1 MDRRPLPS
9 ERQARL
15 SPMQRATEAPKRRNL
30 ARRNVTRRRSLATV
44 RRGIVACE
52 RCPEL
57 RAYCGRIAQQ
67 RKPEFSAERYWGKP
81 VPSVGAASARLL
93 IMGLAPAAHGGNR
106 TGRMFTGDGSA
117 VFLARALYRA
127 GFATQPTSVHRHD
140 GFELVDAFMTAALRC
155 APPGNR
161 PTPGQL
167 RKCADHLRAELGI
180 LSSVKVIVALG
191 KVAFDNIYA
200 RLRERGYIAEQRLV
214 FRHAGEYRLRA
225 AGQSDLILMTSY
237 HPSRQNTN
245 TGKLTQ
251 TMLDDVFARARTLL
265 TPERTR

>member
-1 MDRRPLPS
+1 MPRSATIAKPRKLAP
-9 ERQARL
+9 
-15 SPMQRATEAPKRRNL
+15 RA
-30 ARRNVTRRRSLATV
+30 SLTTV
-44 RRGIVACE
+44 RRNIVTCK

-57 RAYCGRIAQQ
+57 RAYCSRIAAE
-67 RKPEFSAERYWGKP
+67 RKREFSSERYWGKP
-81 VPSVGAASARLL
+81 VPSIGDASARLL

-127 GFATQPTSVHRHD
+127 GFATQPTSIRRRD

-161 PTPGQL
+161 PTPEQL
-167 RKCADHLRAELGI
+167 RKCSGHLRAELDI
-180 LSSVKVIVALG
+180 LNSVKVIVALG

-200 RLRERGYIAEQRLV
+200 RLRERGYIAGQHPA
-214 FRHAGEYRLRA
+214 FRHGGEFLLQAPGRP
-225 AGQSDLILMTSY
+225 DLILMTSY

-251 TMLDDVFARARTLL
+251 TMLDDVFARAKALVTS
-265 TPERTR
+265 ERTR

>member
-1 MDRRPLPS
+1 MPRTAATPRPRKS
-9 ERQARL
+9 A
-15 SPMQRATEAPKRRNL
+15 QRT
-30 ARRNVTRRRSLATV
+30 SLATV
-44 RRGIVACE
+44 RRDIVTCT

-57 RAYCGRIAQQ
+57 RAYCSRVAEQ
-67 RKPEFSAERYWGKP
+67 RKREFSAERYWGKP
-81 VPSVGAASARLL
+81 VPSIGDASARLL

-127 GFATQPTSVHRHD
+127 GFATQPTSVRRHD

-167 RKCADHLRAELGI
+167 RKCAGHLNAELD
-180 LSSVKVIVALG
+180 LLRSVKVIVALG
-191 KVAFDNIYA
+191 KIAFDNIYA
-200 RLRERGYIAEQRLV
+200 RLRDRSYIAAKQPV
-214 FRHAGEYRLRA
+214 FRHGGEFLL
-225 AGQSDLILMTSY
+225 QSPGGPDLILLTCY

-251 TMLDDVFARARTLL
+251 TMLDDVFARAQALVTS
-265 TPERTR
+265 

>member
-1 MDRRPLPS
+1 MKKT
-9 ERQARL
+9 
-15 SPMQRATEAPKRRNL
+15 ATAPKFHNV
-30 ARRNVTRRRSLATV
+30 ARPTSLAAV
-44 RRGIVACE
+44 RRDIVACK

-57 RAYCGRIAQQ
+57 RAYCSRVAQQ
-67 RKPEFSAERYWGKP
+67 RKREFSTERYWGKP
-81 VPSVGAASARLL
+81 VPSIGDASARLL

-127 GFATQPTSVHRHD
+127 GFASQPMSIHRRD
-140 GFELVDAFMTAALRC
+140 GFELIDAFMTAALRC

-161 PTPGQL
+161 PTPTQL
-167 RKCADHLRAELGI
+167 RKCADHLRAELDI

-200 RLRERGYIAEQRLV
+200 RLRERGYIAEQPLV
-214 FRHAGEYRLRA
+214 FRHAGEYRLQA
-225 AGQSDLILMTSY
+225 AGQPDLILMTSY

-251 TMLDDVFARARTLL
+251 TMLDDVFARAKALL
-265 TPERTR
+265 TSGRNR

>member
-1 MDRRPLPS
+1 MDRRSLAAQC
-9 ERQARL
+9 EARL
-15 SPMQRATEAPKRRNL
+15 TLMARTGTSSKPRKLKQRA
-30 ARRNVTRRRSLATV
+30 SLATV
-44 RRGIVACE
+44 RRDIVACE
-52 RCPEL
+52 RCQEL
-57 RAYCGRIAQQ
+57 RAYCSRIAAE
-67 RKPEFSAERYWGKP
+67 RKREFSAERYWGKP
-81 VPSVGAASARLL
+81 VPSIGNASARLL

-127 GFATQPTSVHRHD
+127 GFATQPTSIRRHD

-167 RKCADHLRAELGI
+167 QKCAGHLRAELDI
-180 LSSVKVIVALG
+180 LNAIRVIVALG
-191 KVAFDNIYA
+191 RVAFDNIYA
-200 RLRERGYIAEQRLV
+200 RLRERGYAAEKHPA
-214 FRHAGEYRLRA
+214 FRHGGEFLLQAPGR
-225 AGQSDLILMTSY
+225 SDLILMTSY

-251 TMLDDVFARARTLL
+251 TMLDDVFSRAKVLVTSGRTC
-265 TPERTR
+265 